1 MEMQQKEL
9 RLQWAWS
16 KVIRAVADW
25 KRQQMGMRKL
35 AEAVGQS
42 EKCWRGS
49 RRG

>member
-1 MEMQQKEL
+1 MQQKEL

-16 KVIRAVADW
+16 KVIRTEADW

-42 EKCWRGS
+42 ERCWRDS
-49 RRG
+49 RRS